1 MLFETGR
8 CYHDTQKWYLK
19 ILLLM
24 PDHLHMLVG
33 IPGNA
38 DLSNLLRDFKRVTA
52 TIARI
57 HWQRNFFDHRLRHD
71 ESEAEKFEYIRQN
84 PVRAGLINISNRQA
98 RAVVNPWRH
107 SNRCRSLTL
116 PSPFGNDFINHLFW
130 IAIAQH
136 RIILIILSPIK
147 NVAVISLRRFQVL
160 PDFLKL
166 ASAQLEN
173 VPSYPIALRS

>member
-1 MLFETGR
+1 MNKYPFPLGRFEKQLDHSTHYPARFGATFFITICCEAGVANQLCREDIARVLFETGR

-71 ESEAEKFEYIRQN
+71 ESEAEKSEYIRQN
-84 PVRAGLINISNRQA
+84 PVRAGLISA
-98 RAVVNPWRH
+98 EDEWPY
-107 SNRCRSLTL
+107 
-116 PSPFGNDFINHLFW
+116 
-130 IAIAQH
+130 
-136 RIILIILSPIK
+136 
-147 NVAVISLRRFQVL
+147 VL
-160 PDFLKL
+160 LGDG
-166 ASAQLEN
+166 
-173 VPSYPIALRS
+173 